1 MRTDSAADL
10 TAASDG
16 RLRILLVSPGFP
28 PTRGGVEEHVARLA
42 DELAGTGH
50 TVEVLTA
57 RRGLRA
63 PVVERR
69 GDTAVRVFPAWS
81 LRSMS
86 VSPRLVLA
94 AVSARR
100 SADVLHVH
108 SYHASNAVAVLN
120 PWFRGRV
127 IFTPHF
133 HGGGHTETARVLH
146 RLYRRLGT
154 RLFGAASAIVCVS
167 RAERDQLLT
176 GLPAAERP
184 AVSRKLRV
192 VPNGVAVR
200 TLQLAEPFDGEPP
213 TVLSVGRVEGYKG
226 IDRVIASFADL
237 PGEARLVVIGDGSHL
252 PALRSQIARAGLSER
267 VQLLGSVPET
277 TLHRWLRTA
286 RVLVSV
292 SEHEAFGM
300 APLEAAAAGCRVIL
314 SDIPAHREI
323 AADYLDGIGELID
336 GHNPAELTAAL
347 NYALGHEPGRP
358 GAGGASIPSWTD
370 VAAETAGIYRALAD
384 TSPGRLGRLGRARR
398 GPAGRDH
405 AISPID
411 LPWTGFWSGMAARPL
426 DMAPLAEVRQAML
439 DFVEDH
445 PDHLL
450 AGRMDRDAG
459 RWRPVPPAERR
470 AHVEKIIRATDPAD
484 RLDPAHIAEALER
497 YRPPLDSPEPLHAVI
512 GPDSIQTYLAHA
524 AGDAATFTEVVLR
537 LARADAAG
545 LAELNRRLRLRDLSS
560 VLLHQDR
567 VTYRGWL
574 ARAARI
580 LRPSRTG
587 DPEPP
592 TSVAPEIDQ
601 AATVAGE
608 STAAGAAPGRPGP
621 PRPGYAGCV
630 LSNADLRAITKWRN
644 STNPGASITA
654 VLASRTYAG
663 FVAAGVPLE
672 RFGFYSLF
680 DVRSV
685 LPADA
690 QLWGN
695 LGKSLYLPA
704 DLADPLAV
712 DAAIKAVLAGRRV
725 IPAVAAGALLTL
737 FSRHASRLVS
747 PVASRLT
754 RRTTRPPA
762 VDPTPVHEAPVVMT
776 FSSMPSLPGLAAMP
790 WVPDAPRRYFALG
803 YPTGPDGLSIF
814 AARFRDR
821 MEITA
826 SFDRSRIDP
835 DQAQRAIE
843 AVAV

>member
-1 MRTDSAADL
+1 M
-10 TAASDG
+10 
-16 RLRILLVSPGFP
+16 
-28 PTRGGVEEHVARLA
+28 
-42 DELAGTGH
+42 
-50 TVEVLTA
+50 
-57 RRGLRA
+57 
-63 PVVERR
+63 
-69 GDTAVRVFPAWS
+69 
-81 LRSMS
+81 
-86 VSPRLVLA
+86 LA
-94 AVSARR
+94 AVSAGRR
-100 SADVLHVH
+100 ADVLHVH

-127 IFTPHF
+127 LFTPHF

-146 RLYRRLGT
+146 RLYQRLGT

-167 RAERDQLLT
+167 RAERDQLLV
-176 GLPAAERP
+176 GLPAADRP
-184 AVSRKLRV
+184 AVARKIRV
-192 VPNGVAVR
+192 VPNGVAVP

-226 IDRVIASFADL
+226 VDRVVAAFADV

-252 PALRSQIARAGLSER
+252 PALRSQISRAGLAGR
-267 VQLLGSVPET
+267 VQLLGPVLET

-300 APLEAAAAGCRVIL
+300 APLEAAVAGCRVVL

-336 GHNPAELTAAL
+336 GRDPAAISAAL
-347 NYALGHEPGRP
+347 NRALGQEPRWPDADGP
-358 GAGGASIPSWTD
+358 SVPSWAE

-384 TSPGRLGRLGRARR
+384 PPPARLGLLGLLGRVRR

-405 AISPID
+405 SMSPVD
-411 LPWTGFWSGMAARPL
+411 LPWTGLWSGMAASRL
-426 DMAPLAEVRQAML
+426 EVAPLAAVRQAML
-439 DFVEDH
+439 DFVEAH
-445 PDHLL
+445 PDHPL

-459 RWRPVPPAERR
+459 CWRPVPPAERR
-470 AHVEKIIRATDPAD
+470 AHVEKIIRAKDPAD
-484 RLDPAHIAEALER
+484 RLDQAGIAEALER
-497 YRPPLDSPEPLHAVI
+497 YRPPLDSPEPMHVVI
-512 GPDSIQTYLAHA
+512 GPDSIQTYLSHA

-537 LARADAAG
+537 LVRADATG
-545 LAELNRRLRLRDLSS
+545 LAELNRRLRLRDLGS

-567 VTYRGWL
+567 ATYRGWL
-574 ARAARI
+574 VRAAGI
-580 LRPSRTG
+580 LRPSRKG

-592 TSVAPEIDQ
+592 GPPTPAAPELDRP
-601 AATVAGE
+601 AAVAAK
-608 STAAGAAPGRPGP
+608 SAAARAAGPTAPGRS
-621 PRPGYAGCV
+621 RPTRPAYAGCV
-630 LSNADLRAITKWRN
+630 LSNADLRAITTWRN

-654 VLASRTYAG
+654 VLASRAYAG

-680 DVRSV
+680 DVRHT
-685 LPADA
+685 LPVDA

-712 DAAIKAVLAGRRV
+712 DVAIRAVLAGRRV
-725 IPAVAAGALLTL
+725 IPAVAAGALMTL
-737 FSRHASRLVS
+737 VSRHSSRL
-747 PVASRLT
+747 ACRLP
-754 RRTTRPPA
+754 RRSARPPA
-762 VDPTPVHEAPVVMT
+762 VYPAVDPAVYPAPAQEAPVVMT

-835 DQAQRAIE
+835 EQAQRAIE
-843 AVAV
+843 AIAV